1 MGSIRAVIFDV
12 DGTLVDS
19 NDAHARAWVDALAEF
34 GRSVPFD
41 RVRPLIGMGGDKVL
55 PIIAGVS
62 SEDDM
67 GKQIADR
74 REQIFAERY
83 LPQIQPFPGA
93 RELLVRLRQE
103 SFRLAVASSSKED
116 MLRRLLAI
124 VGAEDLLEAKTSSDD
139 AESSKPDPDI
149 VDAALRRLGEPRDRT
164 VMVGDTP
171 YDVAAAGRA
180 RIASIAF
187 RCGGWP
193 DRELQGA
200 AAIYDGPAD
209 LLAQFETSVLAA
221 AAVR

>member
-1 MGSIRAVIFDV
+1 MGSLRGVIFDM

-124 VGAEDLLEAKTSSDD
+124 VGAEDLLEAKTSCDD
-139 AESSKPDPDI
+139 AESFKPESATMERD
-149 VDAALRRLGEPRDRT
+149 LRVPGRAME
-164 VMVGDTP
+164 
-171 YDVAAAGRA
+171 AAG
-180 RIASIAF
+180 
-187 RCGGWP
+187 
-193 DRELQGA
+193 
-200 AAIYDGPAD
+200 
-209 LLAQFETSVLAA
+209 
-221 AAVR
+221 